1 MRFQK
6 SLKGCACTPS
16 ALLGLPAELWLR
28 KSSLRHSATSGP
40 LLLRQQALC
49 SPSPDQFALYIGKL
63 ARLNIAARNHHHVK
77 RLCKVPSNRA
87 EDLTNAALNQ
97 IAHSGALLKLS
108 RDRDSE
114 TTR

>member
-1 MRFQK
+1 M
-6 SLKGCACTPS
+6 SS
-16 ALLGLPAELWLR
+16 APPGLPADFWLR
-28 KSSLRHSATSGP
+28 KSSLYHAATLGS
-40 LLLRQQALC
+40 LLLGQQALC
-49 SPSPDQFALYIGKL
+49 SPSPDQFALYIGEF

-77 RLCKVPSNRA
+77 RLCKVPSDRA